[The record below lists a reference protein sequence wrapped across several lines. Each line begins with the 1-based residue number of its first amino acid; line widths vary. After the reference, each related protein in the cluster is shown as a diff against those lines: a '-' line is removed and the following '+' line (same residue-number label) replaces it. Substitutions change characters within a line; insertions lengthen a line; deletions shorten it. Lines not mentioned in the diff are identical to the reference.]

1 MIDDFLIPTDFN
13 GDRLATMEAIYED
26 GTNAGPH
33 DWTSFKEFGYTF
45 MPLYDSNHIKLT
57 DRFFNEIRDG
67 EILLKMHFWSGNIV
81 EYKLKKEGINI
92 LGESYIVEEPEPEPE
107 PEPKLEPE
115 SKPDSDTG
123 LAPELEPG
131 KMETSKK

>member
-13 GDRLATMEAIYED
+13 GDRLATMETIYED

-67 EILLKMHFWSGNIV
+67 EILLKNAFLEWQYSRVQVKRGN
-81 EYKLKKEGINI
+81 K
-92 LGESYIVEEPEPEPE
+92 YI
-107 PEPKLEPE
+107 
-115 SKPDSDTG
+115 G
-123 LAPELEPG
+123 
-131 KMETSKK
+131 